1 MEDFDISKITMSKV
15 YLDEYKV
22 NPYSEEL
29 TYTLVNCDGDD
40 SGGSRVLRFADDGTW
55 SLCDK
60 DAAIVRKHIFL
71 ESWNGDRILNAI
83 FYDEHIAA
91 VKIHDD
97 WIPLSGWGNSCI
109 CFRMGVECARNNQ

>member
-1 MEDFDISKITMSKV
+1 MEDFDISKITMNKV
-15 YLDEYKV
+15 YLVEYKV
-22 NPYSEEL
+22 SPYSEEL
-29 TYTLVNCDGDD
+29 TYTFVDGNDR
-40 SGGSRVLRFADDGTW
+40 GGSRVLRFTDDGTW

-60 DAAIVRKHIFL
+60 DSAIVRKHIFL
-71 ESWNGDRILNAI
+71 ECWDGDRLLDAI

-109 CFRMGVECARNNQ
+109 CFRMGVEYAKNNQ